1 MNTKIHSN
9 YYSEVCINLLISQL
23 QQMNSHSI
31 TIEQF
36 HQVVNQIQQLHKIQV
51 EIIDIEENLDLPY
64 WNGDYTIQVT

>member
-1 MNTKIHSN
+1 MNTKIYKQH
-9 YYSEVCINLLISQL
+9 YSEVCINLLISQL
-23 QQMNSHSI
+23 QQMKSHSI

-64 WNGDYTIQVT
+64 WNGEYTISVT